1 MAGKTV
7 RGDRLVIALISV
19 LRTLVLELSKR
30 GVLNADEFVYIV
42 QQTAIAHRESGDPK
56 PACRRHPS
64 HKPAPSRVDLRRRVK
79 ATGELSQFQEMPL
92 HWARHLLHT
101 RSS

>member
-42 QQTAIAHRESGDPK
+42 QQTAIAHRESGDPNQL
-56 PACRRHPS
+56 ADAIHLIS
-64 HKPAPSRVDLRRRVK
+64 QHLHELIS
-79 ATGELSQFQEMPL
+79 GEE
-92 HWARHLLHT
+92 
-101 RSS
+101 